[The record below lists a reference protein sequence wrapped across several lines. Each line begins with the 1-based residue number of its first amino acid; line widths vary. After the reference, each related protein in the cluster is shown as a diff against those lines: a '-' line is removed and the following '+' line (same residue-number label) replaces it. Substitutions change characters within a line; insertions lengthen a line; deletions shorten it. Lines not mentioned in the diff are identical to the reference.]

1 MANVIKIHNLFPTAV
16 HEFKYVAE
24 QNLVDAIREEVLRS
38 DTDTNFSKQSV
49 DNSLI
54 DKKGFEN
61 LTSKIVQTTK
71 EVCSSY
77 SYKYKNIEITNLW
90 INFSPK
96 GTVHNPHNHSNNL
109 LSGVWYPFENTSNTP
124 IIFIDPRP
132 AANILL
138 PEVHKYNVYN
148 SSLSSF
154 QPLKGRG
161 YIFPSWLYHYVPPS
175 KNDRISIS
183 WNILLRG
190 NYGNPNDLQNAS
202 I

>member
-1 MANVIKIHNLFPTAV
+1 MVDVIKTHNLFPTAV
-16 HEFKYVAE
+16 QEFKYDAE
-24 QNLVDAIREEVLRS
+24 QNLIDAIREEVLRS

-109 LSGVWYPFENTSNTP
+109 LSGVWYPFENTSDTP
-124 IIFIDPRP
+124 IIFIDPRQC
-132 AANILL
+132 ASVLL
-138 PEVHKYNVYN
+138 PECNNKNEYNT
-148 SSLSSF
+148 SLASF
-154 QPLKGRG
+154 QPTMSRG
-161 YIFPSWLYHYVPPS
+161 YIFPSWLMHYVPPS
-175 KNDRISIS
+175 LTDRISIS

-190 NYGNPNDLQNAS
+190 NYGNLNDLQNAS